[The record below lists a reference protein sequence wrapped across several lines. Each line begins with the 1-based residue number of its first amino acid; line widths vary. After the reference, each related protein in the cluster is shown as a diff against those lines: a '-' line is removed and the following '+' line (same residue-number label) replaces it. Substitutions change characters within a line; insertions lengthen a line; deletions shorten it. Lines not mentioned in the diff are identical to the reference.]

1 MVEDRKTKTQKSGI
15 QMKQLLLI
23 AFFLAPGSVLATSN
37 LALADANTLDNYLP
51 ELKDEGSLSNLCK
64 KYVDIS
70 ECKRGVGEWK
80 SRELE
85 SVKMNSLICFDK
97 CPLDVFGFYRNSVT
111 GRDMPAVRTK
121 DFDGSAPSRGHE
133 ITFYP
138 VAVKIFRY
146 EGCSG
151 CELTYTYPTGVK
163 ANFNGTVFSLPRLTR
178 GGYYIPARLR
188 NMLAKEPSGKLIL
201 ESRTTKVFKGS
212 GGKREEEV
220 RISSKAVSEISR
232 MLRTLSFAK

>member
-1 MVEDRKTKTQKSGI
+1 MQKKQI
-15 QMKQLLLI
+15 QVKQSLLI
-23 AFFLAPGSVLATSN
+23 ASFLAPALALATSS
-37 LALADANTLDNYLP
+37 LALADATTLDNYLP
-51 ELKDEGSLSNLCK
+51 ELKDAGSLSNFCK
-64 KYVDIS
+64 KYVDIF
-70 ECKRGVGEWK
+70 ECKRGIGEWK
-80 SRELE
+80 PRELE
-85 SVKMNSLICFDK
+85 SVKMNSLICFNK
-97 CPLDVFGFYRNSVT
+97 CPLDVFGFYRNSAT

-163 ANFNGTVFSLPRLTR
+163 ANFNGIIFSLPRLTR

-188 NMLAKEPSGKLIL
+188 NMLAKEPSGKLVL
-201 ESRTTKVFKGS
+201 KSRTTKIFKGS
-212 GGKREEEV
+212 GGKRDEDV
-220 RISSKAVSEISR
+220 RISRRPYLKYRECCAPY
-232 MLRTLSFAK
+232 LLLDN

>member
-1 MVEDRKTKTQKSGI
+1 MAEDRKTEMQKKQI
-15 QMKQLLLI
+15 QVKQSLLI
-23 AFFLAPGSVLATSN
+23 ASFLAPALALATSS
-37 LALADANTLDNYLP
+37 LALADATTLDNYLP
-51 ELKDEGSLSNLCK
+51 ELKDARSLSNFCK
-64 KYVDIS
+64 NYVDIF
-70 ECKRGVGEWK
+70 ECKRGIGEWK
-80 SRELE
+80 PRALE

-97 CPLDVFGFYRNSVT
+97 CPLDVFGFYRNSAT

-163 ANFNGTVFSLPRLTR
+163 ANFNGIIFSL
-178 GGYYIPARLR
+178 
-188 NMLAKEPSGKLIL
+188 IL
-201 ESRTTKVFKGS
+201 SSSANTLPLKQKS
-212 GGKREEEV
+212 SV
-220 RISSKAVSEISR
+220 RIRAIGLVFI
-232 MLRTLSFAK
+232 LI